1 MLSKEALD
9 YHRYPRPGKVEINTI
24 KPTATQ
30 RDLTLA
36 YSPGVA
42 VPCMEIHRDKELAYE
57 YTIKGNL
64 VGVISNGTAVLG
76 LGNIGPHA
84 AKPVMEGKGLLFKKF
99 ANIDV
104 WDIELNENDP
114 DKLVEIVASMN
125 PTFGGVNLEDIKA
138 PECFYIET
146 ELKKRMDIPVFHDD
160 QHGTAIISGA
170 ALINACDVAGK
181 RLADVQVVFAGAGAS
196 GVACAR
202 YYISLGVKREHITMI
217 DSKGVLY
224 KGRGDKPEPNKDFFA
239 KDTKARTLAD
249 ALKGADVFVGLS
261 GPNIVSPEMLM
272 TMGKNP
278 IVFALAN
285 PDPEIPYPTA
295 REARPDAILATGRSD
310 YPNQVNNVL
319 GFPFIF
325 RGALDVRATEIN
337 EAMKLA
343 ATRAL
348 ASLVKED
355 TPDEVLQAYGLR
367 HLRYGP
373 EYLIPTPFD
382 PRVLLTVAPAVAQAA
397 IDSGV
402 ARIKELDI
410 DAYRDRLAAQQSVL
424 HEASRRITRRAK
436 KFNQMRIVFPEARN
450 ETILRACHQIVA
462 ENVAKPVL
470 VGEEASIRAR
480 AKEAQISLEGVEILD
495 NRTSPLKAKFA
506 EALFRER
513 QRKGMD
519 MNMANTT
526 MDRAVEFALMMVKT
540 GNADGFVGG
549 ITRNYP
555 DIIRPALQIVG
566 TRKDVR
572 RVSGFYML
580 LYRDKTLFLADTTV
594 NEEPDAET
602 LADIAMNTAKAARF
616 FGVVPK
622 VAMLSYSNFGSV
634 RNPDV
639 DRITEAVAIVRKREP
654 GLVID
659 GEMQAHLAL
668 NTALRQKVYPFSN
681 LDGSANVLVFPNLH
695 AANTA
700 YRLLSELSAGEIVG
714 PILMGMAQ
722 PINVLSQEAL
732 VQDVVNM
739 AAISVIESKEGMM

>member
-278 IVFALAN
+278 VVFALAN